1 MQWFLAYDNCSL
13 NTGLLENFKLFQS
26 TSKVPLNTG
35 AGISLS
41 ERLLNV
47 LSWVTFGAVNWWALV
62 QSVGAFI
69 TNGNFN
75 SQDSILFWLK
85 FFATCDE
92 QAAERFQCGTGG
104 LGFFTALWVQV
115 LVWAFITFA
124 IAYMFPGSG
133 SLITWLWIAFFV
145 FFPTFAYMQQP
156 ICTMLFPIPILPP
169 TLADDIFYIFM
180 IFYGDCFPWYRWF
193 PGITTPICP
202 TEAQGFTRAFVN
214 GNDEPY
220 RFDLGF
226 RAFFFLLKW
235 QWPSAYTFIGET
247 QFFLFSW
254 PLGISGIR
262 EAYDNFPWP
271 TGTQPPDV
279 WISLFKIYWPT
290 LAFPFVIIIFSIF
303 AILILFLVIRAIFIF
318 IAASLALVGTYAG
331 DFMGGSTGTYQD
343 PKRVYNDATGAVIP
357 NTGGSAAGSG
367 GGSPYGPIMPSSSRY
382 AVTRGPEDHINFL
395 HDPVD
400 YYASYAAPPP
410 SMPHPPPYPPPPSQ
424 QMYYYTMAS

>member
-1 MQWFLAYDNCSL
+1 VENYIQDLSNQLNFCLNTVIPKGITADPLQWFLAYDNCSL

-47 LSWVTFGAVNWWALV
+47 LSWLTFGGAVNWWALV
-62 QSVGAFI
+62 QSVGRFI
-69 TNGNFN
+69 TNGDFN
-75 SQDSILFWLK
+75 SQQSILFWLK
-85 FFATCDE
+85 FFATCNE
-92 QAAERFQCGTGG
+92 AEAERFQCGTGG

-115 LVWAFITFA
+115 LTWAFITFA

-156 ICTMLFPIPILPP
+156 ICTLFFPIPILPP

-180 IFYGDCFPWYRWF
+180 IFFGDCFPWYRWL

-214 GNDEPY
+214 GNAEPY

-235 QWPSAYTFIGET
+235 QWPSAYTFIGQT

-262 EAYDNFPWP
+262 EAYD
-271 TGTQPPDV
+271 V
-279 WISLFKIYWPT
+279 
-290 LAFPFVIIIFSIF
+290 
-303 AILILFLVIRAIFIF
+303 RA
-318 IAASLALVGTYAG
+318 
-331 DFMGGSTGTYQD
+331 
-343 PKRVYNDATGAVIP
+343 RVYR
-357 NTGGSAAGSG
+357 
-367 GGSPYGPIMPSSSRY
+367 PSSACLTS
-382 AVTRGPEDHINFL
+382 
-395 HDPVD
+395 PV
-400 YYASYAAPPP
+400 
-410 SMPHPPPYPPPPSQ
+410 
-424 QMYYYTMAS
+424 